1 MRNFKKIALI
11 GAVAA
16 LALGACSSTEAKDTA
31 GKDGDGVV
39 TLTVGASPVPHADI
53 LRFIDEKLAKEA
65 GIDLEIKEY
74 TDYVQPNVALDAGE
88 LNANFFQHVPYFD
101 AEVKEKGYK
110 FEHGNGVHIEP
121 YALFSKKYKRIDDI
135 PNGARILVNND
146 PSNQARA
153 LQLLE
158 QKGLIK
164 LKESKNPTLLDIISS
179 PINAKVVE
187 SEAPAIPVQLPDA
200 DAAVINGNFALEAGL
215 VPSKDALA
223 IESGENNPYAN
234 VLAWNKDSKK
244 AEAIAKL
251 EKLLH
256 SPEVAK
262 FIKEKYPNGE
272 IIPAF

>member
-11 GAVAA
+11 GAAAA
-16 LALGACSSTEAKDTA
+16 LALGACSSTDTKDSKA
-31 GKDGDGVV
+31 ADGDGVV

-53 LRFIDEKLAKEA
+53 LRFIDEKLAKDA
-65 GIDLEIKEY
+65 GIHLEIKEY

-88 LNANFFQHVPYFD
+88 LDANFFQHVPYFD

-121 YALFSKKYKRIDDI
+121 YALFSKKYKRVDDI
-135 PNGARILVNND
+135 PDGARILVNND

-153 LQLLE
+153 LRLLE

-164 LKESKNPTLLDIISS
+164 LKDSKNPTLLDIISS

-215 VPSKDALA
+215 VPAKDALA